1 MNKSLLHSLPKKIR
15 QYFGLKFQADLY
27 AGLTVG
33 MIAIPQAMA
42 YAAVVGINPIYGL
55 FTAIIP
61 TIIGSLFGSFPFLI
75 TGPTNPTALV
85 TASVLLS
92 FQSRPDYLEY
102 VIALAVIA
110 GIMKLIFGLLK
121 LGVLSKYISNSVL
134 VGFLSGVGILI
145 ISTQAGKLL
154 GFKLPSQGNLF
165 EVFSSFWESI
175 ININIYAAIVGGLS
189 IAVMLI
195 IRKVN
200 RKWPAALITIAFA
213 TLFVYITGWANGES
227 IDLVDLPDRLGMG
240 FHLPQIS
247 FSELG
252 PLLFSGIAVTLLG
265 FMESI
270 SVTKSMSQI
279 TGSPINPSR
288 EMIGQGLASFVGG
301 FFQCMPSAGSPS
313 RTVINVVNGARTRI
327 SGVFSGVSVLIFLLL
342 FSRFI
347 RFIPIPALAAV
358 IIVSSAGLINFNLIK
373 VTWYSRLSSR
383 VVMTVTFIS
392 TLILPL
398 EYAIYLG
405 ILSSILIYLGES
417 SHVNLSYIIENE
429 DGHFLELPIEE
440 IIQQDPKIAII
451 NVDGDIYFAAVEELQ
466 EHVKQILETNIKVL
480 ILRFRR
486 THLLASTG
494 VMAINDIIRAASK
507 NKVHLLFCGI
517 TESMMEP
524 LQTAGIV
531 DHIGKSRF
539 FQANYQL
546 FDSTHQAL
554 KEARRLL
561 EETTV
566 EETPAKEIKG

>member
-1 MNKSLLHSLPKKIR
+1 MNNPNKRTLTKKIQ
-15 QYFGLKFQADLY
+15 QYFRLRFQSDLY

-42 YAAVVGINPIYGL
+42 YAAIVGINPIYGL

-92 FQSRPDYLEY
+92 FSSRPYYFEF
-102 VIALAVIA
+102 VVALAIIA

-121 LGVLSKYISNSVL
+121 LGVLAKYISNSVL
-134 VGFLSGVGILI
+134 VGFLTGVGILI

-154 GFKLPSQGNLF
+154 GFKLSLQGNLF
-165 EVFSSFWESI
+165 DVFSSLWESI

-189 IAVMLI
+189 IAIMLL
-195 IRKVN
+195 IRKIN
-200 RKWPAALITIAFA
+200 RKLPAALITIVLA
-213 TLFVYITGWANGES
+213 TLFVFATGWANGEN
-227 IDLVDLPDRLGMG
+227 IDLVELPDQLGMR
-240 FHLPQIS
+240 FQLPRIS
-247 FSELG
+247 IKELL
-252 PLLFSGIAVTLLG
+252 PLTFAGVAVALLG

-270 SVTKSMSQI
+270 SVTKSMSQM
-279 TGSPINPSR
+279 TGTPINPSR
-288 EMIGQGLASFVGG
+288 EMVGQGLASFVGG
-301 FFQCMPSAGSPS
+301 FFQCMPSASSPS

-327 SGVFSGVSVLIFLLL
+327 SGVISGISVFIFLIL
-342 FSRFI
+342 FSRLI

-358 IIVSSAGLINFNLIK
+358 IIVSSAGLVNFNLIK
-373 VTWYSRLSSR
+373 VTWQSRLSSR
-383 VVMTVTFIS
+383 VVMIVTFIS

-398 EYAIYLG
+398 EYAIYVG

-417 SHVNLSYIIENE
+417 SHVNLSYVMENE

-440 IIQQDPKIAII
+440 LIQQDPKIAII
-451 NVDGDIYFAAVEELQ
+451 NIDGDLYFAAVEELQ
-466 EHVKQILETNIKVL
+466 EHVRQILETNVKVL

-494 VMAINDIIRAASK
+494 IMAISDIIRAANK
-507 NKVHLLFCGI
+507 NSVHILFCGI
-517 TESMMEP
+517 QKEVMEP

-531 DHIGKSRF
+531 DRVGKSHF

-554 KEARRLL
+554 NEARRIL
-561 EETTV
+561 EGESGKNLPV
-566 EETPAKEIKG
+566 